1 MKNKSTNYVRLYAPE
16 GTELVPQAFPVVED
30 QQPTLK
36 FSANLSLLFTE
47 LELIDRFKAAKEN
60 GFSAVEIQFPYNLI
74 PDIIAAELA
83 AHQLK
88 LVQFNVDADD
98 LMQGGE
104 GLACVPEKKAKFQEA
119 LAQTVAYAQVLKPE
133 VINILPG
140 RCFEEHRLPDY
151 LATFKD
157 NLLLAAETLQP
168 LGIKAVFEAIN
179 TYDMPGFII
188 HSGEQMLAILNQLQ
202 HPNLFMQYD
211 IYHMHRMG
219 DDVIDFITRHTDK
232 VGHIQ
237 FADYPGRGQPGTGK
251 IDFQQIFSV
260 IEKSNYPGWCGVEYK
275 PVGMTCESFGWLN
288 NRNEL

>member
-1 MKNKSTNYVRLYAPE
+1 MPNGVRLEPA
-16 GTELVPQAFPVVED
+16 PQALPLVAEG
-30 QQPTLK
+30 QWLALK

-47 LELIDRFKAAKEN
+47 YELIDRFKAAKDA
-60 GFSAVEIQFPYNLI
+60 GFSAVEIQFPYSI
-74 PDIIAAELA
+74 KPEIIAAELV

-104 GLACVPEKKAKFQEA
+104 GLACVPEKKAQFQEA
-119 LAQTVAYAQVLKPE
+119 LAQTVAYAQCLKPD

-168 LGIKAVFEAIN
+168 LVIKTVFEAIN
-179 TYDMPGFII
+179 TDDMPGFII
-188 HSGEQMLAILNQLQ
+188 HSGEQMLAILDQLQ
-202 HPNLFMQYD
+202 HPNLSMQYD
-211 IYHMHRMG
+211 IYHMYRMG

-237 FADYPGRGQPGTGK
+237 FADYPGRGQPRTGE
-251 IDFQQIFSV
+251 IDFRQVFSV
-260 IEKSNYPGWCGVEYK
+260 IKQSSYSGWCGAEYK

-288 NRNEL
+288 GSG